1 MDLIQGRMVLS
12 SVCLSLF
19 DGEGV
24 VTCCNFTLVADRM
37 DAQ

>member
-1 MDLIQGRMVLS
+1 MVLS

-19 DGEGV
+19 AVESV
-24 VTCCNFTLVADRM
+24 SICCNFTLAVDRM